1 MKQAFRLTPI
11 IAALGVAAGLAF
23 SAGAHAQTIKIGV
36 VGPTTGA
43 VTQYGDM
50 VREGVDTA
58 VERINAA
65 GGINGKKLETVVIDD
80 GCEPKQGPVAAN
92 RVVNSKIGFVVG
104 HVCSGATIAAA
115 DIYNNEGVVMV
126 TPSATSPALTDGKNY
141 EFIFRTIGRDDQQGP
156 AAAKF
161 ILDKLKPKKAAVLHD
176 KQSYGQGIA
185 TAVKNDLEKGGVPV
199 AIFEGINAGDS
210 DYSAVITKLKSQ
222 GVDFVYYGG
231 YHPEMGLLLRQAAEQ
246 GVKAKWMGPEGTGNP
261 DINAIAGDAVEGML
275 LTLPADFTQ
284 NAANAEIVK
293 AFAAKKRNASGAFQ
307 MTAYTATQ
315 VIADGIKGAGSEDPT
330 KVAKYLHANTF
341 DTPIGKVA
349 WNKQGDLTN
358 FQFDVFVWHKDGS
371 KSVYKARIRA
381 AFQPPGCAI
390 RQTPR
395 PGRKRCL
402 PARLFRGRRP
412 PGTEPS
418 PAGSNA
424 ARAVLRRMRRN
435 RSLFFCPDTP

>member
-1 MKQAFRLTPI
+1 MKQAFRLTPV

-23 SAGAHAQTIKIGV
+23 SAGAQAQTIKIGV

-115 DIYNNEGVVMV
+115 DVYNNEGVVMV

-161 ILDKLKPKKAAVLHD
+161 ILEKLKPKKAAVLHD

-330 KVAKYLHANTF
+330 KVAKYLHANSF
-341 DTPIGKVA
+341 DTPIGKVS

-371 KSVYKARIRA
+371 KSVYK
-381 AFQPPGCAI
+381 
-390 RQTPR
+390 
-395 PGRKRCL
+395 
-402 PARLFRGRRP
+402 
-412 PGTEPS
+412 
-418 PAGSNA
+418 
-424 ARAVLRRMRRN
+424 
-435 RSLFFCPDTP
+435 

>member
-1 MKQAFRLTPI
+1 MKPVFRLTPV
-11 IAALGVAAGLAF
+11 IAALGVAAGLTF

-65 GGINGKKLETVVIDD
+65 GGVNGKKLETVVIDD

-104 HVCSGATIAAA
+104 HVCSGATIAATE
-115 DIYNNEGVVMV
+115 IYNNEGVVMV
-126 TPSATSPALTDGKNY
+126 TPSATSPAVTDGKNY

-161 ILDKLKPKKAAVLHD
+161 VLEKIKPKKAAVLHD

-199 AIFEGINAGDS
+199 AIFEGVNAGDS

-246 GVKAKWMGPEGTGNP
+246 GVKAKWMGPEGVGNP

-293 AFAAKKRNASGAFQ
+293 AFEAKKRNAGGAFQ

-315 VIADGIKGAGSEDPT
+315 VIADGIKGAGSDDPT
-330 KVAKYLHANTF
+330 KVAKYLHANSF
-341 DTPIGKVA
+341 DTPIGKVS

-358 FQFDVFVWHKDGS
+358 FEFDVFTWHKDGS
-371 KSVYKARIRA
+371 KTVYK
-381 AFQPPGCAI
+381 
-390 RQTPR
+390 
-395 PGRKRCL
+395 
-402 PARLFRGRRP
+402 
-412 PGTEPS
+412 
-418 PAGSNA
+418 
-424 ARAVLRRMRRN
+424 
-435 RSLFFCPDTP
+435 

>member
-1 MKQAFRLTPI
+1 MKPVFRLTPV
-11 IAALGVAAGLAF
+11 IAALGVAAGLTF
-23 SAGAHAQTIKIGV
+23 GAAAQAQTIKIGV

-115 DIYNNEGVVMV
+115 DVYNNEGVVMV
-126 TPSATSPALTDGKNY
+126 TPSATSPAVTDGKNY

-161 ILDKLKPKKAAVLHD
+161 ILEKIKPKKVAVLHD

-185 TAVKNDLEKGGVPV
+185 TAVKNDLEKGGVAV

-284 NAANAEIVK
+284 NAANADIVK
-293 AFAAKKRNASGAFQ
+293 AFEAKKRNASGAFQ
-307 MTAYTATQ
+307 MTAYAATQ
-315 VIADGIKGAGSEDPT
+315 VIADGIKGAGTDDPT
-330 KVAKYLHANTF
+330 KVAKYLHANSF
-341 DTPIGKVA
+341 ETPIGKVS

-371 KSVYKARIRA
+371 KTVFK
-381 AFQPPGCAI
+381 
-390 RQTPR
+390 
-395 PGRKRCL
+395 
-402 PARLFRGRRP
+402 
-412 PGTEPS
+412 
-418 PAGSNA
+418 
-424 ARAVLRRMRRN
+424 
-435 RSLFFCPDTP
+435 

>member
-1 MKQAFRLTPI
+1 MKPVFRLTPV
-11 IAALGVAAGLAF
+11 IAALGVAAGLTFA
-23 SAGAHAQTIKIGV
+23 AGAHAQTIKIGV

-58 VERINAA
+58 IERINAA
-65 GGINGKKLETVVIDD
+65 GGVNGKKLEAVVIDD

-126 TPSATSPALTDGKNY
+126 TPSATAPAVTDGKNY

-161 ILDKLKPKKAAVLHD
+161 VLEKIKPKKAAVLHD

-199 AIFEGINAGDS
+199 AIFEGVNAGDS
-210 DYSAVITKLKSQ
+210 DYSAVITKLKAQ

-246 GVKAKWMGPEGTGNP
+246 GVKAKWMGPEGAGNP

-284 NAANAEIVK
+284 NAANADIVK
-293 AFAAKKRNASGAFQ
+293 AFEAKKRNAGGAFQ

-315 VIADGIKGAGSEDPT
+315 VIADGIKGAGSDDPT
-330 KVAKYLHANTF
+330 KVAKYLHANSF
-341 DTPIGKVA
+341 DTPIGKVS

-358 FQFDVFVWHKDGS
+358 FQFEVFTWHKDGS
-371 KSVYKARIRA
+371 KTVYK
-381 AFQPPGCAI
+381 
-390 RQTPR
+390 
-395 PGRKRCL
+395 
-402 PARLFRGRRP
+402 
-412 PGTEPS
+412 
-418 PAGSNA
+418 
-424 ARAVLRRMRRN
+424 
-435 RSLFFCPDTP
+435 

>member
-1 MKQAFRLTPI
+1 MKQAFRLTPV

-23 SAGAHAQTIKIGV
+23 SAGAQAQTIKIGV

-58 VERINAA
+58 VERIQAA
-65 GGINGKKLETVVIDD
+65 GGINGKKLETGVIED

-141 EFIFRTIGRDDQQGP
+141 DFIFRTIGRDDQQGP

-161 ILDKLKPKKAAVLHD
+161 ILEKLKPKKAAVLHD

-371 KSVYKARIRA
+371 KSVYK
-381 AFQPPGCAI
+381 
-390 RQTPR
+390 
-395 PGRKRCL
+395 
-402 PARLFRGRRP
+402 
-412 PGTEPS
+412 
-418 PAGSNA
+418 
-424 ARAVLRRMRRN
+424 
-435 RSLFFCPDTP
+435 

>member
-1 MKQAFRLTPI
+1 MKPVFRLTPV
-11 IAALGVAAGLAF
+11 IAGLGVAAGLAF
-23 SAGAHAQTIKIGV
+23 GASAQAQTIKIGV

-161 ILDKLKPKKAAVLHD
+161 ILEKIKPKKVAVLHD

-185 TAVKNDLEKGGVPV
+185 TAVKNDLEKGGVTV

-284 NAANAEIVK
+284 NAANADIVK
-293 AFAAKKRNASGAFQ
+293 AFEAKKRNPSGAFQ
-307 MTAYTATQ
+307 MTAYAATQ
-315 VIADGIKGAGSEDPT
+315 VIADGIKGAGSDDPT
-330 KVAKYLHANTF
+330 KVAKYLHANSF
-341 DTPIGKVA
+341 DTPIGKVS

-358 FQFDVFVWHKDGS
+358 FQFDVFTWHKDGS
-371 KSVYKARIRA
+371 KTVYK
-381 AFQPPGCAI
+381 
-390 RQTPR
+390 
-395 PGRKRCL
+395 
-402 PARLFRGRRP
+402 
-412 PGTEPS
+412 
-418 PAGSNA
+418 
-424 ARAVLRRMRRN
+424 
-435 RSLFFCPDTP
+435 

>member
-1 MKQAFRLTPI
+1 MKPVFRLTPV
-11 IAALGVAAGLAF
+11 IAALGVAAGLTFA
-23 SAGAHAQTIKIGV
+23 AEAQAQTIKIGV

-65 GGINGKKLETVVIDD
+65 GGVNGKKLETVVIDD

-126 TPSATSPALTDGKNY
+126 TPSATAPALTDGKNY

-161 ILDKLKPKKAAVLHD
+161 VLEKIKPKKAAVLHD

-199 AIFEGINAGDS
+199 AVFEGINAGDS

-246 GVKAKWMGPEGTGNP
+246 GVKAKWMGPEGAGNP

-284 NAANAEIVK
+284 NAANADIVK
-293 AFAAKKRNASGAFQ
+293 SFEAKKRNAGGAFQ
-307 MTAYTATQ
+307 MTAYAATQ
-315 VIADGIKGAGSEDPT
+315 VIADGIKGAGSDDPT
-330 KVAKYLHANTF
+330 KVAKYLHANSF
-341 DTPIGKVA
+341 DTPIGKVS

-358 FQFDVFVWHKDGS
+358 FSFDVFTWHKDGS
-371 KSVYKARIRA
+371 KTVYK
-381 AFQPPGCAI
+381 
-390 RQTPR
+390 
-395 PGRKRCL
+395 
-402 PARLFRGRRP
+402 
-412 PGTEPS
+412 
-418 PAGSNA
+418 
-424 ARAVLRRMRRN
+424 
-435 RSLFFCPDTP
+435 